1 MQYQNKTIMKKYLYY
16 AIEENCFETEKR
28 EIKDSEIRST
38 IKEWLADDYCQ
49 VDAQNEAVRQIE
61 EGLSKDGWGA
71 CTLENGQGY
80 TIIIGV
86 AKYGKCRE
94 IAKIIADNRKEAI
107 AMCY

>member
-1 MQYQNKTIMKKYLYY
+1 MKKYLYY
-16 AIEENCFETEKR
+16 ATEENCFETEKR

-49 VDAQNEAVRQIE
+49 VDTQEAAANHIE
-61 EGLSKDGWGA
+61 SELAKNGYGIWE
-71 CTLENGQGY
+71 CEQGQGY

-86 AKYGKCRE
+86 AKYSKCRE
-94 IAKIIADNRKEAI
+94 ITKIIADNRKEAI